1 MEIKA
6 PLLPESVADATVASW
21 HKSIGDSVT
30 EGEVICELETDKVM
44 LEVPA
49 LSDGVITEII
59 KPEGSTVVADELIG
73 KIESSAATKVSG
85 VSASSKDTNKVT
97 ESKDAMPSL
106 KNSETQKS
114 KAVEAESSLSE
125 SVPPQSP
132 STRKMML
139 EHNLTSDQIKGTGKS
154 GRITKEDIETHIA
167 KSASSSASSS
177 ITKIDLTS
185 ASVDQ
190 ENTATGSR
198 HTERVAMT
206 RMRTTIAARLLQSQ
220 QNTASL
226 TTFNEVDLTQVM
238 TLRKEYKE
246 GFEKKY
252 GIKLGFMSFFT
263 KACCTALKLFP
274 EVNASIDGSDIIYH
288 NYCDIGV
295 AVSTEKGLV
304 VPVVRN
310 AESLAMHEI
319 EKSIAMYANK
329 AREGRLTLDEMTGG
343 TFSITNGGTFGSM
356 LSTPILNIP
365 QSAILGMHNIIKRPM
380 VVDGEI
386 QIRPMMYLAL
396 TYDHRIIDG
405 SQSVRFL
412 VTVKQLLE
420 DPARLLLDI

>member
-30 EGEVICELETDKVM
+30 EGEIICELETDKVM

-73 KIESSAATKVSG
+73 KIESGVAAKVTEASAP
-85 VSASSKDTNKVT
+85 SKDTDEVT
-97 ESKDAMPSL
+97 ERKDAMPSIAS
-106 KNSETQKS
+106 SEVPKS
-114 KAVEAESSLSE
+114 KAVEAGSSSE
-125 SVPPQSP
+125 STPPQSP

-154 GRITKEDIETHIA
+154 GRITKEDIETHVA
-167 KSASSSASSS
+167 KSANISASPSVA
-177 ITKIDLTS
+177 KIDLTS
-185 ASVDQ
+185 APVDQ
-190 ENTATGSR
+190 KSTVTGSR

-365 QSAILGMHNIIKRPM
+365 QSAILGMHNILKRPM
-380 VVDGEI
+380 VIDGEI